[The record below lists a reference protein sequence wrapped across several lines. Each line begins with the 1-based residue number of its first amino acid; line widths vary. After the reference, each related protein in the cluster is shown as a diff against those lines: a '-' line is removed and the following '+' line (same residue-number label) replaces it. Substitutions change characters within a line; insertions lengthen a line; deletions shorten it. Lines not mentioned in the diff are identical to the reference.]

1 MGTTIELKTSDDF
14 TLSAY
19 LAEPSGPP
27 RGGVVVIQEIFGVNP
42 HMRSVCDGYAAA
54 GYRALAPALFDRVE
68 RGVELGY
75 DGAAMQRA
83 VGYVT
88 QLKPGGVLRDLQASI
103 DELAKTGAEGSPRS
117 AGATPLKVGV
127 VGYCYGG
134 TMTWA
139 AACRLDKVAAA
150 SSYYGGRIAQQL
162 DPPPK
167 APIILHFGE
176 QDAMIPIADIDKIR
190 AACPNVPVYVYPAG
204 HGFNRDGSSAYH
216 AESAKLARERTLELF
231 AKHVG

>member
-1 MGTTIELKTSDDF
+1 MGTTIELRTSDDHE
-14 TLSAY
+14 LSAY
-19 LAEPSGPP
+19 LAEPNGVA

-68 RGVELGY
+68 RGVELSS
-75 DGAAMQRA
+75 DGSGMQRA

-103 DELAKTGAEGSPRS
+103 DELAKTGR
-117 AGATPLKVGV
+117 VGV

-134 TMTWA
+134 TMSWA
-139 AACRLDKVAAA
+139 AACRLDRVAAA
-150 SSYYGGRIAQQL
+150 SGYYGGRISQQL
-162 DPPPK
+162 EPPPK

-176 QDAMIPIADIDKIR
+176 QDAMIPMAEIEKIR
-190 AACPNVPVYVYPAG
+190 AACPDVPIYVYPAG

>member
-42 HMRSVCDGYAAA
+42 HIRSVCDGYAAD

-68 RGVELGY
+68 RGVELAA
-75 DGAAMQRA
+75 DGPGMQKA

-88 QLKPGGVLRDLQASI
+88 QLKPGNVLRDLQASI
-103 DELAKTGAEGSPRS
+103 DELAKTG
-117 AGATPLKVGV
+117 KVGV

-134 TMTWA
+134 AMTWA

-150 SSYYGGRIAQQL
+150 SGYYGGRIAQQL
-162 DPPPK
+162 DQPPK
-167 APIILHFGE
+167 APVILHFGE
-176 QDAMIPIADIDKIR
+176 QDAMIPAADIDKIR
-190 AACPNVPVYVYPAG
+190 AAYPSVPIYVYPAG

-216 AESAKLARERTLELF
+216 AESAKLAKQRTLELF